1 MNEGYEAYVL
11 RLKKERSFLSI
22 EDGHYVWD
30 NIFTHDVRLFKS
42 KYGAKEYLEK
52 NKDRI
57 PKSDEDIE
65 VCGMSMTA
73 LYF

>member
-1 MNEGYEAYVL
+1 MNEGYDAYVL

-30 NIFTHDVRLFKS
+30 NVFTHGVRLFKS
-42 KYGAKEYLEK
+42 KFGAKEYLDK
-52 NKDRI
+52 YKDSI
-57 PKSDEDIE
+57 PKSDEEIE

-73 LYF
+73 LYW